1 MLSRRNVRIKIL
13 QLLYT
18 RSIIGEL
25 TDADIIA
32 QYRRMLDDTFDLYL
46 FSLYIVTAVAR
57 ESNVDLTTRAK
68 KHLPSAEDKVFTARL
83 YNNPLI
89 QSLEI
94 NEELQERF
102 KQLKFDGAVDEDL
115 IRQIYI
121 NYSKEESYVSY
132 ASQTSSEQ
140 ASETEGILDFYR
152 FLRKSELF
160 EEMLEDRY
168 YAWLDDKSLVIGSM
182 KKTIK
187 ALPLQNRF
195 FDQYQADDQT
205 TEDFGMTLLLAA
217 LEDEDKILAYIQ
229 PKLQNW
235 EMDRLAT
242 LDMII
247 LKMSIA
253 EMIKFPSIPTKAT
266 INEYVEIAKNY
277 STDKSKEFVN
287 GILDSLMKDLVQDGI
302 IVKTGRGLK

>member
-46 FSLYIVTAVAR
+46 FSLYIITAVAR
-57 ESNVDLTTRAK
+57 ESNIDLTTRAK

-89 QSLEI
+89 QSLEN
-94 NEELQERF
+94 NEDLQERF

-121 NYSKEESYVSY
+121 NYSKEEGYVSY
-132 ASQTSSEQ
+132 ASQTSNNDT
-140 ASETEGILDFYR
+140 SETEGILDFYR